1 LSARTKTFEEK
12 VELVDTL
19 RALFILESKSMGRKT
34 LSNKL
39 GVGEGYIRKI
49 IRKLEE
55 RKYIRTSRMGTSLS
69 EKGRELLNEL
79 RNVIRPLGR
88 IQLADYKG
96 AFGIVVRKAADKVVK
111 GLEERDEAIR
121 YGAAGAM
128 ILTYQNDKLCFPSL
142 DCVTDKYPEIDSS
155 IRKAAGELHDDDVVI
170 VAWGDNEIDSERG
183 AYAAGLLLLEKAKA
197 KIRI

>member
-1 LSARTKTFEEK
+1 M
-12 VELVDTL
+12 ELVDTL

-34 LSNKL
+34 LSKKL

-69 EKGRELLNEL
+69 DKGRELLNEL
-79 RNVIRPLGR
+79 RNAIRPLGR
-88 IQLADYKG
+88 IQLAEHKG

-128 ILTYQNDKLCFPSL
+128 ILTYQNDKLWFPSL

-155 IRKAAGELHDDDVVI
+155 VRRAAGELHEGDVVI

-183 AYAAGLLLLEKAKA
+183 AYAAALLLLEKAKA